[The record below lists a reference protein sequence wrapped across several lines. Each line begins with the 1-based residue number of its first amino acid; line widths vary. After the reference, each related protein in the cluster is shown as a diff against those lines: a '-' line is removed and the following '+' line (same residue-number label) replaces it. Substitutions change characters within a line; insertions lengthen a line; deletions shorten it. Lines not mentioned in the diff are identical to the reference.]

1 MTASLPFSPARTV
14 ALLLALLGAALYL
27 DRTERAAKPAAA
39 PVRTLPKDFD
49 AAAAWVLTSFHE
61 PNGATRGLHLS
72 YSADGFR
79 WTELRARD
87 SKPMLVPTTCAS

>member
-14 ALLLALLGAALYL
+14 TLLLALLGAALYL

-49 AAAAWVLTSFHE
+49 AATAWVLTSFHE
-61 PNGATRGLHLS
+61 PNGAAST
-72 YSADGFR
+72 
-79 WTELRARD
+79 TAR
-87 SKPMLVPTTCAS
+87 TFART